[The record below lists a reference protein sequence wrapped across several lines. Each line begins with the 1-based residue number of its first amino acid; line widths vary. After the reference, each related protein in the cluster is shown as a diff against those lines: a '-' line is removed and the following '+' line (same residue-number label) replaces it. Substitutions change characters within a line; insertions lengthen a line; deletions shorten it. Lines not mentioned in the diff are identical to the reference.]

1 VRIKLTSSSPF
12 GGARASEPLD
22 EDEEDDE
29 PAAKPARKT
38 PARRR

>member
-1 VRIKLTSSSPF
+1 VRIKLTSASPF
-12 GGARASEPLD
+12 GGASASEPLD
-22 EDEEDDE
+22 EDEEDE